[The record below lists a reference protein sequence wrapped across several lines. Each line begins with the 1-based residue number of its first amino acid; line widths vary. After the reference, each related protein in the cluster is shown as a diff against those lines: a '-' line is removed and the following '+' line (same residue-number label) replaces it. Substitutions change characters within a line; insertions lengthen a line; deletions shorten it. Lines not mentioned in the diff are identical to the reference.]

1 MTNTNFSRCVAMLP
15 ALILAATPAAAK
27 EARAA
32 PVQLLQPGD
41 GQLSCQ
47 ALATQINQLASA
59 EAQPAK
65 PKKKGFGFGA
75 LTKVL
80 GAAAPM
86 LSGMGGSG
94 MGSILAGQAMSALQG
109 TAADNQMNAQMEAAT
124 AAAVPLAQSVEAQRK
139 ARLMGFFTQKGC

>member
-1 MTNTNFSRCVAMLP
+1 MLP
-15 ALILAATPAAAK
+15 ALILAATPAAAAK
-27 EARAA
+27 EAPAV

-80 GAAAPM
+80 GAAAPV
-86 LSGMGGSG
+86 LGGMGGSG
-94 MGSILAGQAMSALQG
+94 MGGMLAGQAMGALQG
-109 TAADNQMNAQMEAAT
+109 SAAENQMNAQMEAAT
-124 AAAVPLAQSVEAQRK
+124 AAAMPVAQSVEAQRK
-139 ARLMGFFTQKGC
+139 ARLMGFFTEKGC